1 MAKAPFT
8 NSFFCIALL
17 PPYVA
22 SRAAAPLALAGRAS
36 HYISGSLRGIMQEM
50 LLCTERSTPL
60 HFSYIDDVTAPTRVY
75 MGTADTVML
84 YSHVQHWAQHAQAG
98 NVELI
103 TVEGGTHDG
112 VMHTHKAAALEAL
125 AADLTQQQ
133 EQEQ

>member
-1 MAKAPFT
+1 MTRSNAQEVAAFAADPGNDAIYKAM
-8 NSFFCIALL
+8 
-17 PPYVA
+17 
-22 SRAAAPLALAGRAS
+22 
-36 HYISGSLRGIMQEM
+36 ISEWNGSLRGIMQEM